1 VAIVIERH
9 RPLPPARKGAEEI
22 VPELAQMEVGDSI
35 FIPNEAG
42 SGNPP
47 VSAISVGLYG
57 IRTQKAFDARYED
70 DGLRVWREK

>member
-1 VAIVIERH
+1 MAIVIERH

-35 FIPNEAG
+35 FIPNEPG

-47 VSAISVGLYG
+47 VSATWVGIYG
-57 IRTQKAFDARYED
+57 MRARKVFQMTYED